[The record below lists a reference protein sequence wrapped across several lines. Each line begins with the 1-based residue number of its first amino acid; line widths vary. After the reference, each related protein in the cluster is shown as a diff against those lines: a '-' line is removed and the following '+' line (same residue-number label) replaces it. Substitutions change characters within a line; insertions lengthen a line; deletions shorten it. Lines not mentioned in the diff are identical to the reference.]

1 MMMKK
6 SFEVPFYATD
16 LPCPLPTG
24 TEIENAPDI
33 SMEYGGRRIVGVGQ
47 HYVVKFGL
55 GVNLI
60 EGENML
66 FVRQKTTISVPRVF
80 ALYSDPET
88 GKNFIVMERILG
100 QTLLSAWPQLTK
112 PEKEEIL
119 KHLRRYFDDLRQL
132 PSPNYFGSF
141 DQRRL
146 LDEIFWTH
154 EPDPLVN
161 GPFYSEDDLNE
172 AMLRKYTY
180 NGGPLYR
187 AEYLRRCFP
196 FIFKGHKATFTH
208 GDLQRKNII
217 LREKSHQD
225 QECSRLVIID
235 WEKSGW
241 YPGYWEYC
249 LAVCALRW
257 DDDWSLWID
266 RILSPFVS
274 EASWFQSLRLELWS

>member
-1 MMMKK
+1 MKA

-16 LPCPLPTG
+16 LPSPLPTG

-33 SMEYGGRRIVGVGQ
+33 SMEYGGRRIVAVGQ
-47 HYVVKFGL
+47 HFVVKFGL

-66 FVRQKTTISVPRVF
+66 FVRENTDTPVPRVY

-100 QTLLSAWPQLTK
+100 QTLLSAWPQLTTL
-112 PEKEEIL
+112 EKQDIL
-119 KHLRRYFDDLRQL
+119 SDLRRYFDDLRQL
-132 PSPNYFGSF
+132 PSPKYFGSL
-141 DQRRL
+141 DKRRL

-161 GPFYSEDDLNE
+161 GPFDSEECLNE
-172 AMLRKYTY
+172 AMMRKYTY
-180 NGGPLYR
+180 NGGPPYR
-187 AEYLRRCFP
+187 AEYLRKCFP
-196 FIFKGHKATFTH
+196 FIFKGHIPTFTH

-217 LREKSHQD
+217 LREKNHQD
-225 QECSRLVIID
+225 HEETRLVIID

-266 RILSPFVS
+266 SILSPFVS
-274 EASWFQSLRLELWS
+274 EAAWFQSLRLELWS